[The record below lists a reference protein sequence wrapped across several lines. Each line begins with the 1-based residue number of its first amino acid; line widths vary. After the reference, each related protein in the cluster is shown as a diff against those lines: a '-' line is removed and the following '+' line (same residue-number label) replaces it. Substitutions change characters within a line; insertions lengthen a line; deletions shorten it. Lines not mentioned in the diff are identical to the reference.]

1 MLEELKMKQEL
12 EDKKKKLKQA
22 ADTAQ
27 STDERES
34 IRKELDQLET
44 VTKGKGSI
52 PGIVE
57 AEETTNLYIGNLSPE
72 VTEEY
77 LCQQFGKFGHITS
90 VKIMYPR
97 TDEEKARGRHSG
109 FVSFEHRRMA
119 EAAKNSL
126 DGTDLLG
133 MIVRIGWGKAVS
145 RPVVAPTPIAMNV
158 IVSPV
163 PALGS
168 AVQAGVG
175 GRGFSDKPPDDASE
189 SGGDKN
195 GSQKNGGVY
204 VKVPK
209 NRKVKT
215 IIQCLARYVSEDGH
229 PFEQQIMEKE
239 KDNELFS
246 FLYDQGSDDNI
257 YYRYD
262 VTSRVCLLYMVGL
275 PIIMMN
281 DKDGQSTNVS
291 FVCVSS
297 VCLFRNICGPA
308 CVQCVFRW
316 MVFTYGQGDT
326 PKSWRTEPF
335 PITFGG
341 EMWIPPGSEFWEE
354 GAQKVSN
361 FSDEPLPLR
370 DEKKNVSL
378 SGGQRLAERKRE
390 QFENRLRSMSKERS
404 VICDGMIW
412 CLDNAEC
419 ANEIADCL
427 FESLTIADTDYELK
441 MSRLFLLSDILFN
454 SSCARPSA
462 WAFRAAFER
471 HLPAVFAHIS
481 ETYKKIGGRFTIQQT
496 KSVLMNVLRVWE
508 GWGVYSPQFTQG
520 LEFQLLGDPNR
531 VQELCSS
538 AIRPRKG
545 LPKESD
551 ASDST
556 CEDEEES
563 DPTIDGVTI
572 DHFDCISEYPCWLR
586 PTVLEWFK
594 MDIALLE
601 RECGQKGLLSDVRRQ
616 SQTKESLVRRLVAYK
631 IYYSDKAT
639 EESRKHISPFL
650 QQTSP
655 TTSYKMPEVEDT
667 IDTDEMILDINT
679 RELTAQA
686 DFSKPRP
693 NDADMEVA
701 SDSSGELFGERPEN
715 DMAISDG
722 YSSESNGED
731 IFKDAGT
738 LSDEKD
744 QGASR
749 AKETP
754 HDKIKRAKLRQ
765 VELEVAKVQDAL
777 EKQGVD
783 KEDINLQC
791 DEKRQELTSKVEKEL
806 MLLDDDGVGEIS
818 KHSEKKQKNSKSVA
832 LV

>member
-257 YYRYD
+257 YY
-262 VTSRVCLLYMVGL
+262 
-275 PIIMMN
+275 
-281 DKDGQSTNVS
+281 
-291 FVCVSS
+291 
-297 VCLFRNICGPA
+297 
-308 CVQCVFRW
+308 RW